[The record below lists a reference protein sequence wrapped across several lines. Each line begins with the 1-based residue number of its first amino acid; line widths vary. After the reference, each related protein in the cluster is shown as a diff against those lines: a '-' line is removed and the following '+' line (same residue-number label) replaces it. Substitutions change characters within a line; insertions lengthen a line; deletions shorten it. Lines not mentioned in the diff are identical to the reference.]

1 LNTKYKIFNVA
12 LGLLIALAVI
22 IIAGWLFL
30 KPAPMVI
37 QGEVDATQI
46 RISSK
51 VAGRISQLHVSEGDR
66 VTPGQLLVSLES
78 PEMQAKLV
86 QAKAAE
92 QAAMAQE
99 EKAQRGE
106 RKENIQAAYNDW
118 MKAKAAADLG
128 TKTYQR
134 MQRLYLAGGVST
146 QQRDEAQ
153 TQMQAAIE
161 TAKAAQSIYEMAQT
175 GARIEDKQA
184 ARAQVEQ
191 AGGAV
196 SEVEAYLRETAL
208 KSPSS
213 GEVSTIVAEQG
224 EIVSAGY
231 PIINMVDLSDV
242 WVTFNM
248 REDLM
253 ARVRMGDVFEATF
266 PALGQA
272 KIKLKVTYIN
282 ALGSYATWNA
292 TKTSGDFDM
301 KTFEVRARPLKPNAA
316 LRPGMTALLDWDS
329 LRRH

>member
-1 LNTKYKIFNVA
+1 MNTKYKIFNVA

-66 VTPGQLLVSLES
+66 VRPGQLLVSLES
-78 PEMQAKLV
+78 PEMDAKLV

-92 QAAMAQE
+92 QAAVAQD

-106 RKENIQAAYNDW
+106 RKEKIQAAYNDW
-118 MKAKAAADLG
+118 MKARAAADLG

-175 GARIEDKQA
+175 GARVEDKQA

-208 KSPSS
+208 KSPAS
-213 GEVSTIVAEQG
+213 GEVSTIVAERG

-266 PALGQA
+266 PGLGKA
-272 KIKLKVTYIN
+272 KIRLKVTYIN

-301 KTFEVRARPLKPNAA
+301 KTFEVRARPLTPNAA